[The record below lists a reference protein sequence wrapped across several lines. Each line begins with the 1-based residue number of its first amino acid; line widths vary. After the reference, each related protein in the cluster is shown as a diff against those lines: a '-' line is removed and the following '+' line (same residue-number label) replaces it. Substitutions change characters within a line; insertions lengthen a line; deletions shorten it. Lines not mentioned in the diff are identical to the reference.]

1 MVKRYLNQIT
11 LKEAVEII
19 RSTPPVIGSRH
30 LSLIDSVGHILAES
44 LYAEYSVPEVPTSA
58 MDGFSVVSSE
68 TAAAGDQ
75 TPVTLTNV
83 ERLNTGNPVG
93 NTFDAVVKVEDVWF
107 EDEKTTEIVIRKSIN
122 PGTNIRPPGED
133 IKKGQLILPAG
144 VKISPFNIGAI
155 AAYGITSVRVK
166 RVCAG
171 IIPTGTELISP
182 GTRPAPGQVVESNTI
197 MAEAYLRQFGIDVIR
212 YPPVVD
218 NRVLIHGAVEKA
230 ADECD
235 IIIISAGSSA
245 GTKDYT
251 SSVISEM
258 GKVLF
263 HGISMKPAKPAM
275 FGIINKKPVFGL
287 PGYPLAAQ
295 TVLRV
300 LIAELLDSW
309 GWTGPEKQTV
319 PVVLGSPVSSEGGMD
334 EFGLYAAARMG
345 DHYTAIP
352 LSRGASVQMTGVR
365 SNSIVHIP
373 IGVEGYEAGEIV
385 DAFLQVPKEE
395 LDHTILIAGVYNE
408 SIDRLTEKCMKEGIR
423 IRAAPA
429 SGISALIL
437 LMNGACHLASVS
449 NGEDISICG
458 TDKNTGKL
466 GNLILVSKKEI
477 ADSKVKRVFEL
488 ATQI

>member
-166 RVCAG
+166 RICAG

-212 YPPVVD
+212 YPPVID

-235 IIIISAGSSA
+235 IVLISAGSSA
-245 GTKDYT
+245 GTKDFT
-251 SSVISEM
+251 SSVLSEM
-258 GKVLF
+258 GEVLF
-263 HGISMKPAKPAM
+263 HGISMKPGKPAM

-300 LIAELLDSW
+300 LVSELLDSW
-309 GWTGPEKQTV
+309 GWTGPEKNTV
-319 PVVLGSPVSSEGGMD
+319 QVVLGSPVSSEGGVD
-334 EFGLYAAARMG
+334 EFGLYAAAHMG

-365 SNSIVHIP
+365 SNIIVHIP
-373 IGVEGYEAGEIV
+373 LGVEGYEAGEVV
-385 DAFLQVPKEE
+385 DAILQVPKEE
-395 LDHTILIAGVYNE
+395 LDHTILIAGVYDE

-423 IRAAPA
+423 IRAGPA

-449 NGEDISICG
+449 NEEDISICG
-458 TDKNTGKL
+458 SDKNTGKL
-466 GNLILVSKKEI
+466 GSLKLVAKKEI
-477 ADSKVKRVFEL
+477 TDLKVRRVFEL
-488 ATQI
+488 ASQI